1 MIKKLSATLSI
12 ALSIFMFSGA
22 SINAYDIANKEVI
35 DGKVQE
41 ISTDLNKS
49 VFKKSK
55 EVILVN
61 EKSIID
67 SIGATPL
74 AYAKNAP
81 IVVTKTGNIGRV
93 TRSYLKELGA
103 ENITIIGGLSS
114 VSKDA
119 EKSLERMGMTVERIR
134 GKDRFDTSLKM
145 AREIYRTKGFDK
157 VFIVSSSTGLENA
170 LSIYSYA
177 AKNNYPII
185 WADDKNFDNVMD
197 FLEGKN
203 LKKIYAVGESEKF
216 TADLENRF
224 DNLDLLGVINKSDT
238 NVDLINRFYKDEDI
252 KKVYTANLEFG
263 SRADINEYISLGVV
277 AAKQGA
283 PILICNESFSYVQ
296 EKFLKDNKVDEII
309 EVGEEVG
316 PYSILNVFMSK
327 AFVSTAI
334 LTILLLLVAFRGI
347 KYETK

>member
-12 ALSIFMFSGA
+12 ALSIFIFTGA
-22 SINAYDIANKEVI
+22 CIDAYDAAEKEVI
-35 DGKVQE
+35 DGKVQD
-41 ISTDLNKS
+41 ISADLNKK

-61 EKSIID
+61 EKSIVD

-74 AYAKNAP
+74 AYAKDAP
-81 IVVTKTGNIGRV
+81 IVVTKNSNIGRV

-103 ENITIIGGLSS
+103 ENITIIGGLNA
-114 VSKDA
+114 VSRDA
-119 EKSLERMGMTVERIR
+119 EKSLEKMGMNVERIR
-134 GKDRFDTSLKM
+134 GKDRYDTSLKM
-145 AREIYRTKGFDK
+145 AREIYRTKDFDRA
-157 VFIVSSSTGLENA
+157 FIVSSSTGLENV

-177 AKNNYPII
+177 AKNHYPII

-203 LKKIYAVGESEKF
+203 LKGIYAVGESEKF
-216 TADLENRF
+216 TSDLENRF
-224 DNLDLLGVINKSDT
+224 KNLDILGEINKSDT
-238 NVDLINRFYKDEDI
+238 NVDLINRFYKEEDI

-263 SRADINEYISLGVV
+263 SRADVNEYISLGVV
-277 AAKQGA
+277 AAKENT
-283 PILICNESFSYVQ
+283 PILICNEDFSYVQ
-296 EKFLKDNKVDEII
+296 EKFLKDHKVDKII

-316 PYSILNVFMSK
+316 PYSILNVFMSRTFISS
-327 AFVSTAI
+327 AV
-334 LTILLLLVAFRGI
+334 LTLLLLVVTFRGI